1 MLTEKQKQA
10 LTNLAKVTDCQWFE
24 LAVDD
29 YGEDCVFNNQ
39 QGKKYKL
46 YQGFRELMLYNYDV
60 AYFAIEKERM
70 FVFEKGENQT
80 IKQYDAFN
88 KKYIIPNKSFEDLI
102 NRYPDVDKLNNLLTP
117 EEREICRKIYDEESL
132 SRNFPQNRLVDI
144 IIGYIE
150 KNCFDISKQYSE
162 LREEIVK
169 KLDVTEREARHLVRE
184 FEKRRNNI

>member
-10 LTNLAKVTDCQWFE
+10 ILNLAKVTDCQWFE
-24 LAVDD
+24 LSVDD
-29 YGEDCVFNNQ
+29 YGEDCVLNTQ
-39 QGKKYKL
+39 QNKKYKL
-46 YQGFRELMLYNYDV
+46 HQGFRELMLYNYDV

-70 FVFEKGENQT
+70 FIFEKDENQT

-117 EEREICRKIYDEESL
+117 EEREICKKLYDEESFL
-132 SRNFPQNRLVDI
+132 RNFSQNRLAEI
-144 IIGYIE
+144 LITYIE
-150 KNCFDISKQYSE
+150 KNCFDMNKSYDE
-162 LREEIVK
+162 FREEVIK
-169 KLDVTEREARHLVRE
+169 HFDVTEREARHLVRE